1 MSKRL
6 SKRKNNERKKL
17 KISLSHPI
25 FLLIFTILAIVS
37 IISLRKTNEKASISR
52 KNIENL
58 EETVAELETAVEEGK
73 EDLEDSQNE
82 IYKEK
87 IIRNELLQKKEGEI
101 ILQIPE
107 VKEEEMEE
115 VVEDQGQLEA
125 WRKLIF

>member
-6 SKRKNNERKKL
+6 SKRKKKEGKKL
-17 KISLSHPI
+17 KISLSNPV
-25 FLLIFTILAIVS
+25 FLLVFTILAIIS
-37 IISLRKTNEKASISR
+37 IISLRKTNEKANISR
-52 KNIENL
+52 RNIENL
-58 EETVAELETAVEEGK
+58 EKTVSKLEEEVEAGK

-87 IIRNELLQKKEGEI
+87 IIRNELLQKKENEI

-107 VKEEEMEE
+107 VKEENMEE

-125 WRKLIF
+125 WKELIF